1 MQTVSHRCWKYDMFF
16 IWYQNTTFTQLLKHK
31 VQDSACALR
40 PQFSNIL
47 KQMLQALTLNTCQ
60 SALLHS
66 HKLLNWSLKTK
77 SFSMKLWIYLPLSFK
92 KRHLFKHNIHKH
104 SKTFKKAFLLEI
116 TGWATALE
124 VNLGQKLMH
133 HFLQQF
139 NWCLLKI

>member
-77 SFSMKLWIYLPLSFK
+77 PFFYETLDLPS
-92 KRHLFKHNIHKH
+92 
-104 SKTFKKAFLLEI
+104 AFLQEKQGI
-116 TGWATALE
+116 YP
-124 VNLGQKLMH
+124 NIIYINIQKGFSFRNH
-133 HFLQQF
+133 WVSHSSGSKP
-139 NWCLLKI
+139 WTKIDAPFFTTV